1 MNIASYN
8 VRGLG
13 RGVKWVAIRRLINKE
28 NIHMICLQET
38 KKDTIDK
45 SLCQALWGSAEVMW
59 EMQPANN
66 SAGGILCMLTET
78 AFKLQ
83 NKVIGNG
90 FIYLEGECIREA
102 QKICIVTIYSPCDI
116 HNKRIL
122 WDSVRQ
128 LKQSSQVRLWC
139 VLGDFNFIRNPN
151 ERIGKTDRLLG
162 DNSMQEFNEWI
173 D

>member
-66 SAGGILCMLTET
+66 SAGGILCMWTET

-90 FIYLEGECIREA
+90 FIFLEGECIREVL
-102 QKICIVTIYSPCDI
+102 KICIVTMYSPCDI
-116 HNKRIL
+116 TREYCGI
-122 WDSVRQ
+122 Q
-128 LKQSSQVRLWC
+128 
-139 VLGDFNFIRNPN
+139 
-151 ERIGKTDRLLG
+151 
-162 DNSMQEFNEWI
+162 
-173 D
+173 